1 MQSACAV
8 ACVLPPSSKKYED
21 NLADNFSCCIDL
33 ALDSK
38 SAANLNNFYGR
49 IRKSGRSERSER
61 ARISER
67 SRIVMVGH

>member
-1 MQSACAV
+1 MPCHLIQK
-8 ACVLPPSSKKYED
+8 SKMEIMVGI
-21 NLADNFSCCIDL
+21 FSCCIDL

-49 IRKSGRSERSER
+49 IRKSGRSER
-61 ARISER
+61 ARTSER

>member
-1 MQSACAV
+1 MPCHLIQKSQMEIMV
-8 ACVLPPSSKKYED
+8 D
-21 NLADNFSCCIDL
+21 IFSCCIDL

-49 IRKSGRSERSER
+49 IRKSGTSER